1 MENSPDAEEVDIGA
15 LFLHF
20 ILLAAL
26 SIGGT
31 DTVLPDMH
39 RYLVE
44 VHGWLTNKQFTD
56 AYALARA
63 VPGPNMLYVTL
74 MGWQVAGFPGALA
87 TTLALSIPSVTVTL
101 LLVRLSARKPRW
113 PLGRAIKL
121 GLAPLT
127 IGLMFASGWV
137 LLSAVNHDW
146 RGYLLTAI
154 TLAVALRTRLNPL
167 WMIAAGAVLGI
178 AGAV

>member
-1 MENSPDAEEVDIGA
+1 MEDRPDVAA

-20 ILLAAL
+20 LMLACV

-44 VHGWLTNKQFTD
+44 VHGWITSKQFAD
-56 AYALARA
+56 AYAIARA

-74 MGWQVAGFPGALA
+74 LGWQVAGATGALA
-87 TTLALSIPSVTVTL
+87 TTLALAIPPFTLTL
-101 LLVRLSARKPRW
+101 LVVRMSARNPGT

-121 GLAPLT
+121 GLAPIT
-127 IGLMFASGWV
+127 IGLMFASGWI
-137 LLSAVNHDW
+137 LLHAVNQDW
-146 RGYLLTAI
+146 RGYLLTLI
-154 TLAVALRTRLNPL
+154 TLALVLRTPLNPL
-167 WMIAAGAVLGI
+167 WLIAAGAL
-178 AGAV
+178 AGVAGLV

>member
-1 MENSPDAEEVDIGA
+1 MEKDVDVVA
-15 LFLHF
+15 LFVHF
-20 ILLAAL
+20 LMLAAI

-44 VHGWLTNKQFTD
+44 VHGWITSKQFSD
-56 AYALARA
+56 AYAIARA

-74 MGWQVAGFPGALA
+74 LGWQAAGFTGALA
-87 TTLALSIPSVTVTL
+87 TTAALSIPPVTITL
-101 LLVRLSARKPRW
+101 LVMRLSARNPGS
-113 PLGRAIKL
+113 PVGRAIKL

-137 LLSAVNHDW
+137 LLGAVNHDW
-146 RGYLLTAI
+146 RGYAVTAV
-154 TLAVALRTRLNPL
+154 TLAVVLRTKMNPL
-167 WMIAAGAVLGI
+167 WLIAAGAVLGI

>member
-1 MENSPDAEEVDIGA
+1 VEHRDVDVAA

-20 ILLAAL
+20 LMLAAI

-44 VHGWLTNKQFTD
+44 VHGWISNKQFSD
-56 AYALARA
+56 AYAIARA

-74 MGWQVAGFPGALA
+74 LGWQAAGFTGALA
-87 TTLALSIPSVTVTL
+87 TTLALSIPPVTMTL
-101 LLVRLSARKPRW
+101 LVMRLSSRNPGS

-137 LLSAVNHDW
+137 LLRAVNHDW
-146 RGYLLTAI
+146 QGYAVTAA
-154 TLAVALRTRLNPL
+154 TLAVVLRTKLNPL
-167 WMIAAGAVLGI
+167 WLIAAGAVLGI
-178 AGAV
+178 TGAV

>member
-1 MENSPDAEEVDIGA
+1 MSEQGGEPDVIA
-15 LFLHF
+15 LFVHF
-20 ILLAAL
+20 FLLACV

-44 VHGWLTNKQFTD
+44 VNGWVTNRQFAD

-74 MGWQVAGFPGALA
+74 LGWQTAGLPGALA
-87 TTLALSIPSVTVTL
+87 TTLALATPPFTLTL
-101 LLVRLSARKPRW
+101 LVMHFSARYPGSR
-113 PLGRAIKL
+113 LGRAFRL
-121 GLAPLT
+121 GLAPIT

-137 LLSAVNHDW
+137 LVNSVNHDL
-146 RGYLLTAI
+146 RGYLLTAA
-154 TLAVALRTRLNPL
+154 TVAVVFRSRLNPL
-167 WMIAAGAVLGI
+167 WLIAAGALAGI
-178 AGAV
+178 AGVV